1 MKVCFV
7 SDLFEHQIVGGAEK
21 NDAILIQYLKNA
33 FPQGLKIHDSRSV
46 TLDHI
51 QEYDFFIISNFIM
64 LPEEIKQALTHTQKY
79 IIYEHDHKYVSNR
92 NPATFIDYKVPP
104 EHLVNVDFYRNAK
117 EIIVLSKICKDV
129 LQQNLQ
135 IENVHSIGCSLW
147 SDSQLDLI
155 KNYATTLKE
164 HEYGVLNSTN
174 PVKGTRQAL
183 EYCKSKSIEPEL
195 INSPEYEE
203 FLQKLAQC
211 TNFIFFPQVLETY
224 SRVCVE
230 AKMLECNVLTM
241 PKLCG
246 FFSEECSKMRGVE
259 LIEEMRSRK
268 NKALEHFKEVVDP

>member
-21 NDAILIQYLKNA
+21 NDAILIQYLNSTLSE
-33 FPQGLKIHDSRSV
+33 GLKVHDSRS
-46 TLDHI
+46 LSLNHI
-51 QEYDFFIISNFIM
+51 QEYDFFIISNFVM
-64 LPEEIKQALTHTQKY
+64 LSEELKQALSSTQKY

-92 NPATFIDYKVPP
+92 NPATFVDYKIPAD
-104 EHLVNVDFYRNAK
+104 HLVNVDFYKNAK

-147 SDSQLDLI
+147 SDKQLDLI
-155 KNYATTLKE
+155 KDYTDTSKE
-164 HEYGVLNSTN
+164 YEYGVLNSTN

-183 EYCKSKSIEPEL
+183 AYCKSKNIEPEL
-195 INSPEYEE
+195 INSPEYED

-224 SRVCVE
+224 SRVCAE
-230 AKMLECNVLTM
+230 AKMLGCNILTM
-241 PKLCG
+241 PKMCG
-246 FFSEECSKMRGVE
+246 FFSEECSTMRGTE
-259 LIEEMRSRK
+259 LIEEMRVRK
-268 NKALEHFKEVVDP
+268 NQALEHFSEAIKT